1 MSFLKYVKV
10 AFLNHWNLL
19 WFLGGSAF
27 ALLTGRGDVFLPLVV
42 AAELTY
48 LGLLGTHPK
57 FQKYVDAQA
66 AATRRTTAAQDTERT
81 LERIIRSLPPKIL
94 ERFKNLRSRCLELRQ
109 IASELKHPAEQ
120 HLDRPLE
127 ASQTAG
133 LDRLLWLFLRLLYT
147 QFALARFLQKTS
159 PDEIQRELGRTQ
171 QRLAALPSGEAVLQ
185 TARIRKTLEDNLA
198 TSQERLANVKK
209 AADNLQLIELQIDQ
223 LENRIRS
230 LSEMAVNRQEPEF
243 ISSQVE
249 QVASSMVQTEQA
261 MNELRFATGL
271 ENLSDEPPT
280 LLRPVEA
287 EVVP

>member
-1 MSFLKYVKV
+1 MGLLKYTKA
-10 AFLNHWNLL
+10 AFLQHWNLL

-27 ALLTGRGDVFLPLVV
+27 ALLTGRADVFLPLVT

-66 AATRRTTAAQDTERT
+66 AASLRTAAVQDTERT

-120 HLDRPLE
+120 HLDRPFE

-171 QRLAALPSGEAVLQ
+171 QRLAALPSGDANPQ
-185 TARIRKTLEDNLA
+185 AARIRKTLEDNLA

-271 ENLSDEPPT
+271 ENLSDKPPT
-280 LLRPVEA
+280 LLRPAEA